1 MSWWSP
7 LSSNRCFCFHCVQ
20 HLKHL
25 GLRLVQHLK
34 HCGVFQRPAAGVRKL
49 VLATNIAETSVTI
62 DDVVYVLNSG
72 RAKEKSYDPYTA
84 VSTLQ
89 QAWISRASERQR
101 RGRAGRC
108 RPGVCF
114 HLYSA
119 ARAAALNDFDVP
131 ELKRTPL
138 DELCLQVRER
148 E

>member
-1 MSWWSP
+1 V
-7 LSSNRCFCFHCVQ
+7 LC
-20 HLKHL
+20 
-25 GLRLVQHLK
+25 
-34 HCGVFQRPAAGVRKL
+34 FQRPAAGVRKL

-138 DELCLQVRER
+138 DELCLQVSERGRE
-148 E
+148 